1 MVFISAICHGQWY
14 LGPLGPRWYFTSYM
28 SYVLQNYDFFF
39 IFMFLNQLSISFLL
53 KMMLDFSTFAKHI
66 E

>member
-1 MVFISAICHGQWY
+1 MVFISAICHGQWYLGPNY

-39 IFMFLNQLSISFLL
+39 
-53 KMMLDFSTFAKHI
+53 HI
-66 E
+66 HVSKSA

>member
-39 IFMFLNQLSISFLL
+39 HIHVSKSAKLSLSFKNDVRFLDIR
-53 KMMLDFSTFAKHI
+53 
-66 E
+66 

>member
-14 LGPLGPRWYFTSYM
+14 RGGPRWYFTSYM

-39 IFMFLNQLSISFLL
+39 IFMSLKSAKHSISF
-53 KMMLDFSTFAKHI
+53 KNDVRFLDI
-66 E
+66 R